1 MVIFQPFFFLVL
13 EFLVRNTVFVGNVN
27 SKAASGGSRGE
38 GGKVTTREKIQVH
51 PRESAEV

>member
-1 MVIFQPFFFLVL
+1 MVIFQPFFLVL
-13 EFLVRNTVFVGNVN
+13 EFFVRNTVFVGNVN